1 MIILDK
7 YNMNDY
13 KSNSNFTILL
23 SACTKM
29 LKEKFDVTLAEDKI
43 QTLLSD
49 TIKSIEIEYT
59 SVDLKCNELNNMTLS
74 KIKNMFANNPVPKT
88 NTTTNKVLDD
98 DTINMKLRE
107 LETRRQII
115 PTYETIT
122 NEQAQ
127 QQASYLPQSLPATQS
142 IQPITFKLPENTSI
156 KDRIYK
162 TFIINSLNRDWI
174 KNPSRNNIKFNV
186 PMILDNYEFYPDCVC
201 FPSFVKNISPYVILN
216 VSDGTKKIYYTFIPV
231 HCISANAKWNIWK
244 PTDNVENIVLGHK
257 HWSLKFYDFLNHE
270 LDLGSDDI
278 NITEVTKIVDVQ
290 YSTFSIKLQ
299 LSEHSFEN
307 NFNAND
313 CVILKCNNKV
323 HYVSIQS
330 YNNESRTMIIVDK
343 KNELRP
349 EDFINSKIMNT
360 SNQFSFIIKYFC
372 KLL

>member
-1 MIILDK
+1 
-7 YNMNDY
+7 
-13 KSNSNFTILL
+13 
-23 SACTKM
+23 M
-29 LKEKFDVTLAEDKI
+29 LKEKFDITLAEDKI

-49 TIKSIEIEYT
+49 TIKSIETEYAN
-59 SVDLKCNELNNMTLS
+59 VDLKCSELNNMTLS

-88 NTTTNKVLDD
+88 KTNTNNILDD

-107 LETRRQII
+107 LEARRQII
-115 PTYETIT
+115 PTYESVP
-122 NEQAQ
+122 NEHMQ
-127 QQASYLPQSLPATQS
+127 QSQSIQPLQTVQS
-142 IQPITFKLPENTSI
+142 MQPMQPIQPITFKLPENTSI

-186 PMILDNYEFYPDCVC
+186 PLTLDNYEFYPDCVC

-231 HCISANAKWNIWK
+231 HCIFANAKWDIWK

-257 HWSLKFYDFLNHE
+257 HWSIKFYDFLNHE

-278 NITEVTKIVDVQ
+278 NIIEVTKIVDTK

-299 LSEHSFEN
+299 LFEHSFEN
-307 NFNAND
+307 NFNVND
-313 CVILKCNNKV
+313 CVILKCSNKV
-323 HYVSIQS
+323 HYVSILS
-330 YNNESRTMIIVDK
+330 YDNESRTMIIVDK
-343 KNELRP
+343 KNELQP

-360 SNQFSFIIKYFC
+360 GNQFSFIIKYFC

>member
-13 KSNSNFTILL
+13 KSNANLTILL
-23 SACTKM
+23 SACKKM
-29 LKEKFDVTLAEDKI
+29 LKEKFDISLADDKI
-43 QTLLSD
+43 QTLLND
-49 TIKSIEIEYT
+49 TINSIETEYAT
-59 SVDLKCNELNNMTLS
+59 IDLKCNELNNMTLS
-74 KIKNMFANNPVPKT
+74 KIKKMFTYNPLPKT
-88 NTTTNKVLDD
+88 NTNNILDD
-98 DTINMKLRE
+98 DTISMKLRE
-107 LETRRQII
+107 LEAKRQII
-115 PTYETIT
+115 PTYESLPNE
-122 NEQAQ
+122 NEQIQ
-127 QQASYLPQSLPATQS
+127 QS
-142 IQPITFKLPENTSI
+142 ISIQQVAPLQAVQPITFKLPENTSI

-186 PMILDNYEFYPDCVC
+186 PMNLDNYEFYPDCVC

-216 VSDGTKKIYYTFIPV
+216 ISDGTKKIYYTFIPIHSV
-231 HCISANAKWNIWK
+231 SGNTKWDIWK

-257 HWSLKFYDFLNHE
+257 HWSIKFYDFLNHE
-270 LDLGSDDI
+270 LDLGLDDTNVI
-278 NITEVTKIVDVQ
+278 EVKKIVDTQ

-299 LSEHSFEN
+299 LLEHSFEN

-313 CVILKCNNKV
+313 CVIIKCNNKA
-323 HYVSIQS
+323 HYVSVQS

-343 KNELRP
+343 KNELKP

-360 SNQFSFIIKYFC
+360 CNQFSFIIKYFY